1 MLHRLS
7 PLLAVSVAKSSCT
20 DDQKFCGLQA
30 RLSCKDVR
38 GHILS
43 RQTHRR
49 LRQRDCGYPNRQ
61 TIVFCFLF
69 SRKICCV
76 ATFDFATQSASH
88 AKESRLRVLLKPCVN
103 LSIHTA
109 SDVRQPTLKNRQWG
123 KSVGLARRTRANH
136 CLAPLERPRRR
147 LNFRLAQRIR

>member
-1 MLHRLS
+1 ML
-7 PLLAVSVAKSSCT
+7 VAY
-20 DDQKFCGLQA
+20 QPGQM
-30 RLSCKDVR
+30 
-38 GHILS
+38 
-43 RQTHRR
+43 
-49 LRQRDCGYPNRQ
+49 RDCTTPTARPRERMVEWQ
-61 TIVFCFLF
+61 LL
-69 SRKICCV
+69 
-76 ATFDFATQSASH
+76 ASH
-88 AKESRLRVLLKPCVN
+88 AEESHLRVLLKPCVN